1 MDAEQDMIVHLVGV
15 PHMAKPTEGV
25 FPAKGYILIAMLL
38 LAGSGRMSR
47 QSVAALLWDDAP
59 EEKALT
65 NLRQLLVRI
74 HRCWPYD
81 EPLIETSGPHL
92 TAGTSAHRSDLATI
106 LALQKSAV
114 LAERVQAVLLARG
127 DLLDTVDTGGGELSQ
142 WFRGERERFRRLVL
156 ALASDVLVEMTRF
169 GRAQERDIDAIGE
182 RILALEPE
190 REESFR
196 ALIEAYGR
204 NGNIDA
210 VNRVYAELLTMLRRE
225 FNSEPRPETVAAMR
239 RIQASAPRTR
249 LQLVSQHDEPASD
262 ARVREIPALRNFA
275 DLPRVALFPPKP
287 LPDQTLHTLHR
298 ALIEDVANDLSRHRT
313 FTVIA
318 PHSSFGVA
326 DAADAERLAVLKT
339 GYLITSY
346 VLPGEEHLALR
357 LVKQPGDEIVW
368 AAEYPVGIDK
378 LPFAFRRISRQI
390 SSTLASEIERD
401 QLDRMRADP
410 KPTAYR
416 HYLEGQIR
424 LKNCDLPKLRRARAE
439 FKQAIGEDRSFAPA
453 YARIAQ
459 TLQLEWLMLGG
470 NDPYLLHQAR
480 HEAETALAIDGGIG
494 EGHWMA
500 AVVAL
505 YQRDFDYSAEKFLVA
520 EALNPHSADLLSH
533 HADALSHLGYAD
545 IGWERFQ
552 RALELNPFP
561 PDYYWWFGCTI
572 AIRRRDFATGIELCK
587 NMSSEDAVLRVL
599 AMCHGLMGN
608 VDVARQYGRKL
619 REMYPGATAL
629 EMARLAP
636 DRRNEDINLCAEGLR
651 IAGLD

>member
-1 MDAEQDMIVHLVGV
+1 MNAERDMIVHLVGV

-47 QSVAALLWDDAP
+47 QAVAALLWDDAP

-74 HRCWPYD
+74 HRCWPYE
-81 EPLIETSGPHL
+81 EPLIETSGSHL
-92 TAGTSAHRSDLATI
+92 MAGSSAHRSDLASI

-114 LAERVQAVLLARG
+114 LAERVEAVLLARG
-127 DLLDTVDTGGGELSQ
+127 DLLDTIDTGGGELAQ

-156 ALASDVLVEMTRF
+156 GLAADVLLEMTRF
-169 GRAQERDIDAIGE
+169 GRAPEREIDIIGE
-182 RILALEPE
+182 RMLALEPE
-190 REESFR
+190 REESYR
-196 ALIEAYGR
+196 ALLEAYGR
-204 NGNIDA
+204 NGNFDA
-210 VNRVYAELLTMLRRE
+210 VNRTYATLVAVLKQELD
-225 FNSEPRPETVAAMR
+225 SEPRPETMAAMR
-239 RIQASAPRTR
+239 RILANAPRARLHVVSDRSSEMQGDADREVSATR
-249 LQLVSQHDEPASD
+249 SLVG
-262 ARVREIPALRNFA
+262 
-275 DLPRVALFPPKP
+275 LPRVALFPPKA
-287 LPDQTLHTLHR
+287 LAGDQLHYLHR

-313 FTVIA
+313 FAVIA
-318 PHSSFGVA
+318 PHSSFEVA
-326 DAADAERLAVLKT
+326 DSPDAERLAALRS
-339 GYLITSY
+339 GYLISGFM
-346 VLPGEEHLALR
+346 LPDGEHMALR
-357 LVKQPGDEIVW
+357 LTRQPGAEIIW
-368 AAEYPVGIDK
+368 AAEYPIGLDK
-378 LPFAFRRISRQI
+378 LPSTFRRITRQI

-410 KPTAYR
+410 KPNAYR
-416 HYLEGQIR
+416 HYLEGQTR

-439 FKQAIGEDRSFAPA
+439 FKQAISEDRSFAPA
-453 YARIAQ
+453 HARIAQ

-505 YQRDFDYSAEKFLVA
+505 YQRDFDYAAEKFLVA

-533 HADALSHLGYAD
+533 HADALSHLGFAD
-545 IGWERFQ
+545 TGWERFQ

-619 REMYPGATAL
+619 AEMYPGATAL

-636 DRRNEDINLCAEGLR
+636 DRRSEDINLCAEGLR